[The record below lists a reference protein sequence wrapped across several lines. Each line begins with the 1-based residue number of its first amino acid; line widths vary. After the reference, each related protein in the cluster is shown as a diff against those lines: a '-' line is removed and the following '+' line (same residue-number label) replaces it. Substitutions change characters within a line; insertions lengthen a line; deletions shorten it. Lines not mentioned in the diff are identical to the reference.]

1 MKRILFYLCFTCFFY
16 QVFSQSHNLPW
27 KNGALQISS
36 NSRYLQHTNGSPFF
50 WLGDVYK
57 RQGTFVVHVSHCDNA
72 TWQGEV
78 TWAEANKKKSFRSAL
93 ELIRLIDG
101 ALEVDE

>member
-50 WLGDVYK
+50 WLGDT
-57 RQGTFVVHVSHCDNA
+57 G
-72 TWQGEV
+72 
-78 TWAEANKKKSFRSAL
+78 
-93 ELIRLIDG
+93 
-101 ALEVDE
+101 